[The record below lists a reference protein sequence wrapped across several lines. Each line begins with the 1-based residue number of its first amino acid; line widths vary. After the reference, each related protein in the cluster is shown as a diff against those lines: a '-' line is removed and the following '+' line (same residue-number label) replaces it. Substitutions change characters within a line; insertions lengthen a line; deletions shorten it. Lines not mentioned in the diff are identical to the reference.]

1 MTKGRSRATTIADV
15 ARLAGVSTATVSRAL
30 HGTARVGPETRR
42 KVDEAAQALSF
53 SVSRSASAL
62 ASGRTDRIALLNG
75 GQLAHWF
82 VSEILQGTYTALSQE
97 NMDLL
102 LYRAG
107 NEKERRS
114 FFSSVPTRRNADAM
128 LVTSFALNPGEL
140 EVLDQ
145 VGMPVVYLNMLLG
158 DRPTVSINDD
168 AAGASVARH
177 LIGLGHRN
185 LAFVGGELTR
195 FGVSWSSDDRS
206 RGFAREIEESDLDVS
221 YSRISLPDVP
231 DSAREAVTQILN
243 LSPTPTGIF
252 VLHDELALPI
262 VHILRDVGL
271 RVPEDVSVVGF
282 DDHPL
287 AAPFGL
293 TTVRQPVE
301 EIGRRGGEL
310 AVKLARGE
318 EPESTAVEIPSSMVM
333 RETTSSPSSST
344 LLG

>member
-1 MTKGRSRATTIADV
+1 MKQGRSRGATISDV
-15 ARLAGVSTATVSRAL
+15 AALAGVSTATVSRAL
-30 HGTARVGPETRR
+30 HGTARVGAETRR

-75 GQLAHWF
+75 GRLARWF
-82 VSEILQGTYTALSQE
+82 VSEILQGTYTALNRE

-107 NEKERRS
+107 DRDERAA

-128 LVTSFALNPGEL
+128 LVTSFALNPEEL

-145 VGMPVVYLNMLLG
+145 VGMPVVYLNMPLD
-158 DRPTVSINDD
+158 DRPSVSIDD
-168 AAGASVARH
+168 SAAGAAVARH
-177 LIGLGHRN
+177 LIGLGHRT

-195 FGVSWSSDDRS
+195 FGVAWSSDDRS
-206 RGFAREIEESDLDVS
+206 RGFRHAIEDSDQDVGFHQ
-221 YSRISLPDVP
+221 ISLPDVS
-231 DSAREAVTQILN
+231 DSAREAVSRILN

-262 VHILRDVGL
+262 VHILREMGM
-271 RVPEDVSVVGF
+271 RVPEDISVVGF

-287 AAPFGL
+287 AGPFDL

-301 EIGRRGGEL
+301 EIGLRGGEL
-310 AVKLARGE
+310 AVHLARGLK
-318 EPESTAVEIPSSMVM
+318 PEKLSVEIPSTMVM
-333 RETTSSPSSST
+333 RSTTGSPVSSS
-344 LLG
+344 LLT